1 MAITR
6 AQQARQMLKKGTK
19 PVEQAG
25 VMNYMPS
32 EMVTVPKIAK
42 SSPDTP
48 TAKLA
53 YITPKEEDILVDLN
67 LYGSLDGK
75 PNRGPGGIPS
85 LEGDFG
91 PGGKGD
97 YSEAGTGRGVGPG
110 NKDKDV
116 SAFTDTG
123 TGRYDVSKRAQDKK
137 AVIDYAKGKLDF
149 QKGKKPG
156 FFTGPGTFKQKQSLY
171 NVQQRLNAIDRYT
184 NARKN

>member
-1 MAITR
+1 MAITN
-6 AQQARQMLKKGTK
+6 AQQARQMYKKGSEK

-75 PNRGPGGIPS
+75 PNRGPGGLPS

-91 PGGKGD
+91 PGGNNLVVLKV
-97 YSEAGTGRGVGPG
+97 EVE
-110 NKDKDV
+110 V
-116 SAFTDTG
+116 E
-123 TGRYDVSKRAQDKK
+123 
-137 AVIDYAKGKLDF
+137 VIKIQWEQLTEEQEIIK
-149 QKGKKPG
+149 
-156 FFTGPGTFKQKQSLY
+156 
-171 NVQQRLNAIDRYT
+171 
-184 NARKN
+184 